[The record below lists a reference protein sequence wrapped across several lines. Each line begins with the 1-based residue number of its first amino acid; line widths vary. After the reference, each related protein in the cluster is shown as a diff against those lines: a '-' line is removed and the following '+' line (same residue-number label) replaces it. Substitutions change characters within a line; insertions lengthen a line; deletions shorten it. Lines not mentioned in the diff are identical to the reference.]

1 MTRAFSILRTTLCCA
16 AAVAISARAAAQEG
30 APPPAEEPQELPKA
44 APADR
49 PLRVV
54 PSLMGY
60 DRIVRDLSAPI
71 VDEARREELKT
82 QVARLWDGYNTGWQR
97 VESNEIQIAR
107 LAVSELNGR
116 QPPSPETLRSR
127 MADALA
133 AVNRSDAAF
142 FLALSEVIPPES
154 REALESLKRA
164 RTRAICGHGMAPQL
178 AFAVPFRL
186 IDPMRWL
193 DASTVEVPEDA
204 RREYDT
210 RMTALVERWS
220 AARRAF
226 EFQALARGRGSKE
239 FEAMLPS
246 ASRELLTISQTMG
259 SETAAEVARLS
270 SALPP
275 AEVARIQIARIE
287 AIYFDT
293 PRPERPAVLDALPTD
308 PTAHDAWIAER
319 ERTLVADAEI
329 LLRYEKR
336 AIETMFAAPF
346 SSRGAYDTRRK
357 IADPYREERTR
368 LHDQAAERQKVI
380 SGAQAGG

>member
-1 MTRAFSILRTTLCCA
+1 MSPILRASLCCA
-16 AAVAISARAAAQEG
+16 AAVVLAANAAAQG
-30 APPPAEEPQELPKA
+30 GDPPSAEEPQGLPKA
-44 APADR
+44 AVVDR

-71 VDEARREELKT
+71 TDEARREELKT
-82 QVARLWDGYNTGWQR
+82 QVARLWDGYNSGWQR
-97 VESNEIQIAR
+97 IEANEIQVAR
-107 LAVSELNGR
+107 MAVSELNGR
-116 QPPSPETLRSR
+116 QPPSAETLRSR

-133 AVNRSDAAF
+133 AVNRSDSAF
-142 FLALSEVIPPES
+142 FLALSEVVPPES

-186 IDPMRWL
+186 VDPMRWL
-193 DASTVEVPEDA
+193 DAATVEVPDDA
-204 RREYDT
+204 RREYDA

-259 SETAAEVARLS
+259 GETAAEVARLS

-346 SSRGAYDTRRK
+346 SSRGAYDTRRT
-357 IADPYREERTR
+357 IADPFREERTR
-368 LHDQAAERQKVI
+368 LHDEAAARQKVI
-380 SGAQAGG
+380 SGAQPGGG